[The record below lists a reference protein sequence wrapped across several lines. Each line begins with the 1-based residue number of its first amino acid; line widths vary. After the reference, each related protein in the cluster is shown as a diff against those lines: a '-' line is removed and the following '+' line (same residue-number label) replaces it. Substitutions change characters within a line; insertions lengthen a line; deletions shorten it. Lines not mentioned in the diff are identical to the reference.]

1 MQTCSRCSKQSPDSV
16 LVCPYCQADLRE
28 LSTTAV
34 ALKRIRANT
43 RVSAVRLAVP
53 DDACPACHAIEGTY
67 PKDKVPALPVEGC
80 SEPNGC
86 RGFYEPVL
94 EEIYP

>member
-1 MQTCSRCSKQSPDSV
+1 MQTCSRCFTQSPDSA
-16 LVCPYCQADLRE
+16 LICPKCQADLRE
-28 LSTTAV
+28 FSVTA
-34 ALKRIRANT
+34 ASLKRIRAND
-43 RVSAVRLAVP
+43 RISAVRLAVP
-53 DDACPACHAIEGTY
+53 ADACPACLAVEGTY

-86 RGFYEPVL
+86 RCFYEPVL